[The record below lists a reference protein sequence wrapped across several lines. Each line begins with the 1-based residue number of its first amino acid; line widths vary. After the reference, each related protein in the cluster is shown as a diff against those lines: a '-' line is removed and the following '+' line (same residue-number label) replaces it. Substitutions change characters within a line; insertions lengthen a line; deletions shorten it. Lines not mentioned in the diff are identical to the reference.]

1 METSDR
7 SHALA
12 LAIVVNSARTIEER
26 LFRERF
32 RAAWVIALDA
42 GEDETALLLA
52 INDEHAI
59 VGANR
64 NARVALSLDDASLQ
78 QGQGL
83 WSIFEPSR
91 LPLQRADRDDIA
103 VSWRRRGGQG
113 GWRGLITPPDLS
125 AGAYFSSFHTNIH
138 ARPRAYLLTRVR
150 EPTSQRAPCGGLSA
164 GARRRVLEH
173 IRSNLDGSIQVE
185 DLAMAAGLSVHHFAR
200 AFKQTIGVSP
210 HRYLVQQR
218 VERAAQLLGA
228 TDRSL
233 SEIAAEV
240 GFADQSHFSKNFNR
254 VTGSTPNAFRR
265 AQR

>member
-1 METSDR
+1 
-7 SHALA
+7 
-12 LAIVVNSARTIEER
+12 
-26 LFRERF
+26 
-32 RAAWVIALDA
+32 
-42 GEDETALLLA
+42 
-52 INDEHAI
+52 
-59 VGANR
+59 
-64 NARVALSLDDASLQ
+64 
-78 QGQGL
+78 
-83 WSIFEPSR
+83 
-91 LPLQRADRDDIA
+91 
-103 VSWRRRGGQG
+103 
-113 GWRGLITPPDLS
+113 
-125 AGAYFSSFHTNIH
+125 
-138 ARPRAYLLTRVR
+138 
-150 EPTSQRAPCGGLSA
+150 
-164 GARRRVLEH
+164 VLEH